1 MKEIEFSKECM
12 QVLKYLNTQIT
23 EDYGVSHFEQCE
35 VAFEHWYANGGDV
48 WIFTEI
54 TNGRNNFSDFNPEW
68 NIGLE
73 PEDLREELRD
83 RIFDG
88 SKIFASGDFHSIIEE
103 ICEDILDD
111 FKEKEESFI
120 EQYYPELLE
129 NF

>member
-1 MKEIEFSKECM
+1 MKQIEFSKDVM
-12 QVLKYLNTQIT
+12 NVLNYLDTQIT
-23 EDYGVSHFEQCE
+23 EDYGFNFAQCE

-48 WIFTEI
+48 WIFTEV
-54 TNGRNNFSDFNPEW
+54 TNGCNNFSDFNPEW

-83 RIFDG
+83 RIFG
-88 SKIFASGDFHSIIEE
+88 GNKIFASGDFHSIIEE

-111 FKEKEESFI
+111 FKERDESFI
-120 EQYYPELLE
+120 EEYYPELLE